1 MRTSAGP
8 ELKSNQ
14 ELEQVLGRLKSRGP
28 ESNQE
33 LHKFLVDLWLARGMS
48 NQELEQVLGRLMAR
62 TGNV

>member
-33 LHKFLVDLWLARGMS
+33 L
-48 NQELEQVLGRLMAR
+48 EQVLGRLVAR
-62 TGNV
+62 AGNV